1 MLASQ
6 MAANASAHAFNGSRE
21 EEEEEEEEEEGDTSS
36 YAARSPGQPNGTKDR
51 THTPP
56 EQKCG
61 NYSFESPLCS
71 RISAEIQ

>member
-21 EEEEEEEEEEGDTSS
+21 EEEEGDTSS
-36 YAARSPGQPNGTKDR
+36 YAARSPGQPNGSKDR